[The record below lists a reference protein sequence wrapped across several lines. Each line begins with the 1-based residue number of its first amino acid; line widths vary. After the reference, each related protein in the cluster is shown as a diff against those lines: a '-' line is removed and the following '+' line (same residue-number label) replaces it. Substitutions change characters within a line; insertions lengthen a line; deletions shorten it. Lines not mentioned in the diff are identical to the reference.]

1 VEWITGQEL
10 RTKSVEELKS
20 FGKSPSVQSWI
31 DKMMLQ
37 QQQKHHLSKAFL
49 IAILI
54 LQGVCQSARILDDVD
69 LDLQLVVN
77 LQESTTTT
85 NPPSRMHTLFS
96 VECDVY
102 FDWQTV
108 GMMHSFRKSGQPG
121 AITRLLSCT
130 DQQLAS
136 YRGLHLAPS
145 HLVPSMSQHPVTGD
159 W

>member
-1 VEWITGQEL
+1 VEWITEQEL
-10 RTKSVEELKS
+10 KKKSVEELKS
-20 FGKSPSVQSWI
+20 FGKNPSVHSWI
-31 DKMMLQ
+31 DKMMLL
-37 QQQKHHLSKAFL
+37 QQKHHLSKAFL

-54 LQGVCQSARILDDVD
+54 LQGVCQSARIPDDVD
-69 LDLQLVVN
+69 LDLQLVVDF
-77 LQESTTTT
+77 QESTTTT
-85 NPPSRMHTLFS
+85 NSPWRMHTLFS